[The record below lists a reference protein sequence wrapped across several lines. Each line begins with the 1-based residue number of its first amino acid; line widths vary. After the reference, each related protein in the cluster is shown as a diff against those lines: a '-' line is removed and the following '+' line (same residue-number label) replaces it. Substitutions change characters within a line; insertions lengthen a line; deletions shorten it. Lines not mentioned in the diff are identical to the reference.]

1 MDNPWSCCDALHK
14 QVLLYTAPIYNLIM
28 YIFIH
33 APIDVVIWI
42 LRGLDARLLV
52 SGLTS
57 LLGACRPIAG
67 AFGDF
72 VRANPYSCGDMTQ
85 LPNCTLVEDASV
97 ECTGTPGYLTA
108 AHVCLDPGLRRIDLS
123 GATTLMQ
130 SGLLDATRALGSL
143 DPNLR
148 RALNGLLYPITDTGT
163 WTALQDILNA
173 VLSAVWG
180 VPTATMTRCSLSIPS
195 RKSMCTPDVHPPF
208 AALVSAFRTLGGVI
222 NRWVDMVYALI
233 VYGEDVPCPAS
244 TDLSAVFADPIWS
257 GLAGSNSTALVRMTS
272 TSFAITDGTHVDYVD
287 HTAQVCFC
295 RLFGRPVVYI
305 LTLVL

>member
-1 MDNPWSCCDALHK
+1 MP
-14 QVLLYTAPIYNLIM
+14 T
-28 YIFIH
+28 
-33 APIDVVIWI
+33 
-42 LRGLDARLLV
+42 
-52 SGLTS
+52 
-57 LLGACRPIAG
+57 
-67 AFGDF
+67 
-72 VRANPYSCGDMTQ
+72 
-85 LPNCTLVEDASV
+85 
-97 ECTGTPGYLTA
+97 
-108 AHVCLDPGLRRIDLS
+108 
-123 GATTLMQ
+123 
-130 SGLLDATRALGSL
+130 
-143 DPNLR
+143 
-148 RALNGLLYPITDTGT
+148 
-163 WTALQDILNA
+163 QDILNA

-244 TDLSAVFADPIWS
+244 TDLSGVFADPIWS

-305 LTLVL
+305 LTTDRQITRTYLPGAWSVTPSFGIAAVRLPEGSADVVGLLGCTCIDLAVGIGINCTMLGKSGPLAWTYPVEW